1 MEWEDLARELSQQ
14 TDSKIVLL
22 VMDGVG
28 GLPADGKSELEAA
41 RKPNLDALAKA
52 GVCGVSDPVLMG
64 ITPGSGP
71 AHLALFGYD
80 PLKYKLGRG
89 ILEALGSG
97 VEVGRNDLVA
107 RGNFATVKGGLVVDR
122 RAGRIPTEEN
132 VRICEYLN
140 GRLPKREGVEVRV
153 FPGKEHR
160 FVARFTAEGL
170 ADDLTDAD
178 PQKEGKAPVPTAP
191 VVPEAAK
198 ASAVVNRFLE
208 DVAEV
213 LKGEAKANAA
223 LLRGFSKFPSIPT
236 MQELFKLRP
245 AAVANYPMYK
255 GLAKLLGMEV
265 LSVGSE
271 TADLF
276 DALERNWDKHDFF
289 YVHYKKTDSA
299 GEDGKFDAKVR
310 GDRGARP
317 VPAPAPGPQA
327 GRARRHLGPLDAVLS
342 QGPLLASEPLPARLA
357 HGRRRRRRRVHGT
370 GLCQGLSRPVPLDL
384 GHAAHAGPRAQA
396 PKVRRVKKRG
406 HVPPVRV
413 PGLRGVAPCGDG
425 PSIRSHQ
432 TDRGHV
438 RGGHVPFLWTT
449 PAGFYKIDMN

>member
-28 GLPADGKSELEAA
+28 GLPADGQSELEAA
-41 RKPNLDALAKA
+41 RKPNLDALARA
-52 GVCGVSDPVLMG
+52 GVCGVSDPVMMG

-140 GRLPKREGVEVRV
+140 GQLPKRQGIEVRV

-170 ADDLTDAD
+170 ADALTDAD
-178 PQKEGKAPVPTAP
+178 PQKEGKAPFPTTP

-198 ASAVVNRFLE
+198 ASAVVNRFLD

-236 MQELFKLRP
+236 MQELFRLRP

-255 GLAKLLGMEV
+255 GLAKLLGMQV
-265 LSVGSE
+265 IPAGSE

-276 DALERNWDKHDFF
+276 DALEKNWAKHDFF

-299 GEDGKFDAKVR
+299 GEDGKFETKV
-310 GDRGARP
+310 GAIE
-317 VPAPAPGPQA
+317 A
-327 GRARRHLGPLDAVLS
+327 LDPYL
-342 QGPLLASEPLPARLA
+342 PRLLALKPDVLVVTSDHSTPSCLKGHSWHPNPFLLVSPTAGVDDVAAFTERACAKGYLGRFRSISAMPLMLA
-357 HGRRRRRRRVHGT
+357 HALKLQKYG
-370 GLCQGLSRPVPLDL
+370 
-384 GHAAHAGPRAQA
+384 A
-396 PKVRRVKKRG
+396 
-406 HVPPVRV
+406 
-413 PGLRGVAPCGDG
+413 
-425 PSIRSHQ
+425 
-432 TDRGHV
+432 
-438 RGGHVPFLWTT
+438 
-449 PAGFYKIDMN
+449 

>member
-28 GLPADGKSELEAA
+28 GLPADGRSELEAA
-41 RKPNLDALAKA
+41 RKPNLDGLARA
-52 GVCGVSDPVLMG
+52 GVCGLADPVMMG

-71 AHLALFGYD
+71 SHLALFGYE
-80 PLKYKLGRG
+80 PLKYRLGRG

-107 RGNFATVKGGLVVDR
+107 RGNFATVRGGLVSDR

-132 VRICEYLN
+132 VRICGYLN
-140 GRLPKREGVEVRV
+140 AHLPKREGVEVRV

-170 ADDLTDAD
+170 ADALSDAD
-178 PQKEGKAPVPTAP
+178 PQKEGKPPLPTAP
-191 VVPEAAK
+191 QAPDAEK
-198 ASAVVNRFLE
+198 ASAVVNRFLD
-208 DVAEV
+208 DVTKV

-236 MQELFKLRP
+236 MQELFKVRP

-265 LSVGSE
+265 IAVGGE

-276 DALERNWDKHDFF
+276 DALEKNWAKHDFF
-289 YVHYKKTDSA
+289 YVHYKKTDST
-299 GEDGKFDAKVR
+299 GEDGNFGAKAAAIEALDPFLPRLTALKPDVLVVTSDHSTPSSLK
-310 GDRGARP
+310 GHSWHP
-317 VPAPAPGPQA
+317 NPFVLVSPTA
-327 GRARRHLGPLDAVLS
+327 GVDDVAVFTERACAKGYLGRFRAISAMPLM
-342 QGPLLASEPLPARLA
+342 LA
-357 HGRRRRRRRVHGT
+357 HALKLQKYG
-370 GLCQGLSRPVPLDL
+370 
-384 GHAAHAGPRAQA
+384 A
-396 PKVRRVKKRG
+396 
-406 HVPPVRV
+406 
-413 PGLRGVAPCGDG
+413 
-425 PSIRSHQ
+425 
-432 TDRGHV
+432 
-438 RGGHVPFLWTT
+438 
-449 PAGFYKIDMN
+449 

>member
-22 VMDGVG
+22 VLDGVG
-28 GLPADGKSELEAA
+28 GLPVDGGSELEAA
-41 RKPNLDALAKA
+41 RKPHLDGLAKA

-80 PLKYKLGRG
+80 PLKYQLGRG

-107 RGNFATVKGGLVVDR
+107 RGNFATVKNGLVADR

-140 GRLPKREGVEVRV
+140 AHLPKRDGLEVRV

-170 ADDLTDAD
+170 ADALSDAD
-178 PQKEGKAPVPTAP
+178 PQKEGKPPVPTTPLA
-191 VVPEAAK
+191 PEAAR
-198 ASAVVNRFLE
+198 ASDIVNRFLD
-208 DVAEV
+208 DVAGV
-213 LKGEAKANAA
+213 LKAEPKANAA

-236 MQELFKLRP
+236 MQALFKLRP
-245 AAVANYPMYK
+245 AAIANYPMYK

-265 LSVGSE
+265 IGVGGE

-276 DALERNWDKHDFF
+276 DALEKSWADHDFF
-289 YVHYKKTDSA
+289 YIHYKRTDST
-299 GEDGKFDAKVR
+299 GEDGKFEAKV
-310 GDRGARP
+310 A
-317 VPAPAPGPQA
+317 AIEA
-327 GRARRHLGPLDAVLS
+327 LD
-342 QGPLLASEPLPARLA
+342 PFLPRLA
-357 HGRRRRRRRVHGT
+357 ALKPDVLVVTSDHSTPALLKGHSWHPNPFLLVSPTAGVDDVAAFTERACAKGLLGRFRAI
-370 GLCQGLSRPVPLDL
+370 SAMPLML
-384 GHAAHAGPRAQA
+384 AHALKLQKYGA
-396 PKVRRVKKRG
+396 
-406 HVPPVRV
+406 
-413 PGLRGVAPCGDG
+413 
-425 PSIRSHQ
+425 
-432 TDRGHV
+432 
-438 RGGHVPFLWTT
+438 
-449 PAGFYKIDMN
+449 